1 MMQCSTRAFEFL
13 LFDHSCMPTDPPK
26 KNQAEDEP
34 LAALFQDDLP
44 DKLSNDLLA
53 IAHLSDVEDEEMHAS
68 GPIRKSRTKKA
79 SNPYGPRKRKS
90 EEEEWNDQM
99 KELDFRAKAW
109 KPFSNAQKKK

>member
-1 MMQCSTRAFEFL
+1 MST
-13 LFDHSCMPTDPPK
+13 DSPK
-26 KNQAEDEP
+26 NKETEEEP

-53 IAHLSDVEDEEMHAS
+53 LAHLSDVEDEEMHAS

-79 SNPYGPRKRKS
+79 SNPYGPRQRKS
-90 EEEEWNDQM
+90 EEEEWNFQM

-109 KPFSNAQKKK
+109 KPFSNAQKNK

>member
-1 MMQCSTRAFEFL
+1 MST
-13 LFDHSCMPTDPPK
+13 DSPK
-26 KNQAEDEP
+26 NKETEEEP

-53 IAHLSDVEDEEMHAS
+53 LAHLSDVEDEEMHAS
-68 GPIRKSRTKKA
+68 GPIRKGRTKKA
-79 SNPYGPRKRKS
+79 SNPYGTRQRKS
-90 EEEEWNDQM
+90 EEEEWNIQM